1 MTIARRDF
9 LIGAGALAATGAVPA
24 LARPVAT
31 RMIGGL
37 SCGTYWRAVL
47 PAGINAGELRAGI
60 QAILAGVEGR
70 MSPYRPD
77 SEITRFNLSRDTG
90 PFALS
95 GPTRAVVGAALRIV
109 RLTDG
114 AFDPTLGPA
123 VARFGFGP
131 IAGGRGAPG
140 GLVQIDGALRKR
152 DPHLTF
158 DPCGIAK
165 GFALDQVAR
174 YLESRGQ
181 GDYLLEFGGE
191 TTARGRHPG
200 GRPWQV
206 GIEAPGGTRLAMSH
220 VIALDGQA
228 VASSGDSENGFD
240 LGGRR
245 YCHII
250 DPATGE
256 PVANGLRA
264 VSVIARHAVNA
275 DALATALMVMGP
287 ERGMAFAARHDLAA
301 LFVLGAGETRE
312 IMTPP
317 FRRHIVI

>member
-9 LIGAGALAATGAVPA
+9 LIGAGALATIGAVPA
-24 LARPVAT
+24 LARPAAT
-31 RMIGGL
+31 RVIGGL

-47 PAGINAGELRAGI
+47 PAGVNAGELRTGI
-60 QAILAGVEGR
+60 EALLADVERR
-70 MSPYRPD
+70 MSPYLPD
-77 SEITRFNLSRDTG
+77 SEISKFNRSRDPG

-95 GPTRAVVGAALRIV
+95 PPTRTVVGAALRIA

-140 GLVQIDGALRKR
+140 GLVVGDGALRKR

-165 GFALDQVAR
+165 GFALDRVAHF
-174 YLESRGQ
+174 LQSRGQ
-181 GDYLLEFGGE
+181 GDYLVEFGGE

-206 GIEAPGGTRLAMSH
+206 GIAAPGRGRLEMSH
-220 VIALDGQA
+220 ILALDGQA
-228 VASSGDSENGFD
+228 VASSGDDENGFD

-245 YCHII
+245 YSHII

-256 PVANGLRA
+256 PVTNGVHA
-264 VSVIARHAVNA
+264 VSVIANRAMNA

-287 ERGMAFAARHDLAA
+287 ERGVAFAARHDLAA
-301 LFVLGAGETRE
+301 LFVLGGRQMRE
-312 IMTPP
+312 IMTPS
-317 FRRHIVI
+317 FRRYIVV

>member
-24 LARPVAT
+24 LARPAAT
-31 RMIGGL
+31 RIIGGL

-47 PAGINAGELRAGI
+47 PAGVDAGDLRMGI
-60 QAILAGVEGR
+60 GAVLAGVERR
-70 MSPYRPD
+70 MSPYLPD
-77 SEITRFNLSRDTG
+77 SEISKFNLSRDTG

-95 GPTRAVVGAALRIV
+95 PPTRAVVGAALRIA

-131 IAGGRGAPG
+131 IAGERGTPG
-140 GLVQIDGALRKR
+140 GLVQFDGALRKR
-152 DPHLTF
+152 DPYLTF

-181 GDYLLEFGGE
+181 GDYLVEFGGE

-206 GIEAPGGTRLAMSH
+206 GVAAPGRGRLEMSH
-220 VIALDGQA
+220 VIVLDGQA
-228 VASSGDSENGFD
+228 VASSGDDENGFD

-256 PVANGLRA
+256 PVANGVRA
-264 VSVIARHAVNA
+264 VSVIARRAIHA

-287 ERGMAFAARHDLAA
+287 ERGMAFAARHDFAA
-301 LFVLGAGETRE
+301 LFVLGGGEMRE
-312 IMTPP
+312 IMTPS